1 MLRVIS
7 LNIEFDRHLDRV
19 LPFLKAEKWDVL
31 LVNEL
36 LATDVPKFEEVL
48 SEDCF
53 FVPMMR
59 FQRPYG
65 MIPFG
70 HGIFS
75 RVPVVS
81 HDEQYA
87 GPLGEIVDFIEG
99 SSEDRFKT
107 QKNFLII
114 VEANKNGEVYNLG
127 FTHFPWTPDGEADN
141 IQRVCAKKLLEIV
154 EREGEMTLF
163 GDFNAPRGKEIF
175 GMFTEKLK
183 DNIPAYYETSVDENL
198 HRAGK
203 LMYMVDGCFTT
214 PGYAASE
221 VELRFG
227 LSDHAAVLA
236 TIAKAGV

>member
-1 MLRVIS
+1 MSLRVIS
-7 LNIEFDRHLDRV
+7 VNIEHDKHLDTV
-19 LPFLKAEKWDVL
+19 LPFLKTEKWDVL

-36 LATDVPKFEEVL
+36 LATDVPKFEEAL
-48 SEDCF
+48 NEDCF

-59 FQRPYG
+59 FHRPYG

-70 HGIFS
+70 HGVFS
-75 RVPVVS
+75 RVPVVIR
-81 HDEQYA
+81 DEQYA
-87 GPLGEIVDFIEG
+87 GPLGEVVDLIEG

-114 VEANKNGEVYNLG
+114 VEANKEGVVYKLG

-141 IQRVCAKKLLEIV
+141 IQRACAKTLLEMA
-154 EREGEMTLF
+154 EKEGGMALF

-175 GMFTEKLK
+175 SLFAEKFK
-183 DNIPAYYETSVDENL
+183 DNIPAHYETSVDENL

-214 PGYAASE
+214 PGYLASD

-227 LSDHAAVLA
+227 ISDHAAVLA
-236 TIAKAGV
+236 SISKA